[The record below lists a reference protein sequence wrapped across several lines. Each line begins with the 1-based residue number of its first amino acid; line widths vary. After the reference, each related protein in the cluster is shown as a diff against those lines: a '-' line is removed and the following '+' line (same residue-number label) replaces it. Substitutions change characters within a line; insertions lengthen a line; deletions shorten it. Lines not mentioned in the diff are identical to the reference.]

1 MAQEPLTQVL
11 RHLPIPKDP
20 DLLVGIDTS
29 DDAGV
34 YKITEDRALVQTLDF
49 FPPIV
54 DDPFTFGRIAAANA
68 LSDVYAMG
76 GVPRLAMNIVCY
88 PKELPLE
95 WLHEI
100 MRGSLDKLCEAGVLL
115 VGGHTV
121 EDTTIKY
128 GLSVTGFVSP
138 DAIITN
144 AGARPGDSLVLPKP
158 IGTGIITSAL
168 KAERITLEDAG
179 AIAAI
184 KSMETLNM
192 AASTAM
198 LETDAHACTDVT
210 GFGLMGHT
218 MEVAKASNV
227 NIILRAKDVPVF
239 PGSLNLAQKKANR
252 PRTISQNM
260 EFMRPDVMTTKIDPA
275 METLL
280 YDPQTSGGLLI
291 AIAADRRERLIEL
304 LRSQGIG
311 GAVVGHCVER
321 VEGWRIRV
329 E

>member
-1 MAQEPLTQVL
+1 MAQEPLAQVL

-34 YKITEDRALVQTLDF
+34 YRLSDDCAVVSTLDF

-76 GVPRLAMNIVCY
+76 GKPRLALNIVCF
-88 PKELPLE
+88 PKELPLSV
-95 WLHEI
+95 LHEI
-100 MRGSLDKLCEAGVLL
+100 MSGSLDKLKEADVLL

-121 EDTTIKY
+121 EDTTVKY
-128 GLSVTGFVSP
+128 GLSVTGFVRP
-138 DAIITN
+138 GRMITN
-144 AGARPGDSLVLPKP
+144 AGARPGDALILTKP
-158 IGTGIITSAL
+158 LGTGIIASAL
-168 KAERITLEDAG
+168 KAERIAYEDAE
-179 AIAAI
+179 AAI
-184 KSMETLNM
+184 TSMERLNK
-192 AASTAM
+192 AAA
-198 LETDAHACTDVT
+198 ETMIEALASACTDIT
-210 GFGLMGHT
+210 GFGLIGHT

-227 NIILRAKDVPVF
+227 NIVLLSEAVPVF
-239 PGSLNLAQKKANR
+239 PGALKLAEKKANR

-260 EFMRPDVMTTKIDPA
+260 GFLRPDVMTGKIAPA

-291 AIAADRRERLIEL
+291 SIAGDRLERLLEL
-304 LRSQGIG
+304 LRAQGIN
-311 GAVVGHCVER
+311 GAIVGHCVER
-321 VEGWRIRV
+321 EGAWRIKV

>member
-1 MAQEPLTQVL
+1 MAQEPLAQVL

-34 YKITEDRALVQTLDF
+34 YKISDDCAVVSTLDF

-76 GVPRLAMNIVCY
+76 AHPRLALNIVCF
-88 PKELPLE
+88 PKELPLSV
-95 WLHEI
+95 LHEI
-100 MRGSLDKLCEAGVLL
+100 MSGSLDKLKEADVLL

-121 EDTTIKY
+121 EDATIKY

-138 DAIITN
+138 GRMITN
-144 AGARPGDSLVLPKP
+144 AGARPGDALVLTKP
-158 IGTGIITSAL
+158 LGTGIIASAL
-168 KAERITLEDAG
+168 KAGRITFEEAVG
-179 AIAAI
+179 AIT
-184 KSMETLNM
+184 SMETLNK
-192 AASTAM
+192 AASEAM
-198 LETDAHACTDVT
+198 IEVTAHACTDVT
-210 GFGLMGHT
+210 GFGLIGHA
-218 MEVAKASNV
+218 MELAKASGV
-227 NIILRAKDVPVF
+227 NIVIHAEAVPIF
-239 PGSLNLAQKKANR
+239 PGALRLAAKKANR

-260 EFMRPDVMTTKIDPA
+260 EFMRPDVMTGKLDPA
-275 METLL
+275 MEALL

-291 AIAADRRERLIEL
+291 SIAGERREQLIEL
-304 LRSQGIG
+304 LRAQGIN
-311 GAVVGHCVER
+311 GAIVGHCVER
-321 VEGWRIRV
+321 EGAWRIRV

>member
-20 DLLVGIDTS
+20 NLLVGIDTA

-34 YKITEDRALVQTLDF
+34 YKISEDNAVVLTLDF
-49 FPPIV
+49 FPPVV

-100 MRGSLDKLCEAGVLL
+100 MRGSLDKLREAGVLL

-138 DAIITN
+138 ERVITN
-144 AGARPGDSLVLPKP
+144 AGARPGNSLVLTKP
-158 IGTGIITSAL
+158 VGTGIITSAL
-168 KAERITLEDAG
+168 KAERITLEDVG

-184 KSMETLNM
+184 TSMETLNR
-192 AASTAM
+192 AASEAM
-198 LETDAHACTDVT
+198 IEANAHACTDVT
-210 GFGLMGHT
+210 GFGLIGHA
-218 MEVAKASNV
+218 MEVAKASDV
-227 NIILRAKDVPVF
+227 NIVLHAKDVPVF
-239 PGSLNLAQKKANR
+239 PNSLSLAQKKANR
-252 PRTISQNM
+252 PRTIAQNM
-260 EFMRPDVMTTKIDPA
+260 EFMRPDVMAAKIDPA
-275 METLL
+275 LETLL

-291 AIAADRRERLIEL
+291 AIAEERRERLIDL
-304 LRSQGIG
+304 LRSQGID
-311 GAVVGHCVER
+311 GAIVGHCAER
-321 VEGWRIRV
+321 QDGWRIRV